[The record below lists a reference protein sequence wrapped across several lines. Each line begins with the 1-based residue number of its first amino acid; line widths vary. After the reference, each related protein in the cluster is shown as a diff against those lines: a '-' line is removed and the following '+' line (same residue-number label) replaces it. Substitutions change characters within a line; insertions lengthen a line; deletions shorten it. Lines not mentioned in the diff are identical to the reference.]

1 MKNLALAGVAI
12 ALGTLL
18 GCAAPKGAVPPPG
31 PSPAAPAG
39 AASPWKVDGKT
50 AQLLVRTGAR
60 LVDVRNPDEFAAGH
74 IDGAILVPV
83 DKLEEKAAA
92 SIGPPSTPVVVYCK
106 SGRRSAQAAET
117 LRRMGYVEVYDLG
130 GMDAWKASAAQ

>member
-1 MKNLALAGVAI
+1 MRNLALACAAI
-12 ALGTLL
+12 ALGALL
-18 GCAAPKGAVPPPG
+18 GCASPKGAGSPPG
-31 PSPAAPAG
+31 PSPAAPTG

-74 IDGAILVPV
+74 IDGAVLVPV
-83 DKLEEKAAA
+83 DRIEERAAS
-92 SIGPPSTPVVVYCK
+92 SIGPPGTPVVVYCK

-130 GMDAWKASAAQ
+130 GMDAWKAASAQ